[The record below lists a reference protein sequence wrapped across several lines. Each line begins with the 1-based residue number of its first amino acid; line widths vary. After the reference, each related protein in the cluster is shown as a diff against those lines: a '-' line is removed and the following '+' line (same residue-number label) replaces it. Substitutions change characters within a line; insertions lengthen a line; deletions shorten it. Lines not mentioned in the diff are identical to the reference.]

1 MWPFA
6 GQTPDTSPSRS
17 ITRGEDSCSSLP
29 PSCPPSPQC
38 LSLVSSHQ
46 QRTMETG
53 GHHSSVIPSIR
64 VYCTPQGTVLSVHKA
79 RNTVGHGA
87 SSPHRRTPGPLSDV
101 TLWEAAHLAQ
111 RLVRGPRLLSCRF
124 FTFIEFAGPWET
136 SRRVISRN
144 QYLAPGAT
152 LCGIVLT
159 TESVYQRAVPVIG
172 CSRGSSRLGADPTH
186 SGRAS
191 RGLVNWG
198 LWALWGTA
206 HLLSS
211 GVSEHLQRNLIW
223 E

>member
-1 MWPFA
+1 MVRIRVNPSLL
-6 GQTPDTSPSRS
+6 PIPLSPGSFPCQQPPTKNYGNR
-17 ITRGEDSCSSLP
+17 RSSLFSYP
-29 PSCPPSPQC
+29 FNTC
-38 LSLVSSHQ
+38 LLH
-46 QRTMETG
+46 T
-53 GHHSSVIPSIR
+53 
-64 VYCTPQGTVLSVHKA
+64 QGTVLSVHRA
-79 RNTVGHGA
+79 RNTIGHGA
-87 SSPHRRTPGPLSDV
+87 SSPRGRAPGPLSDV

-124 FTFIEFAGPWET
+124 FTFIEFSGPWET
-136 SRRVISRN
+136 TRRVISRN
-144 QYLAPGAT
+144 QHLAPGAT

-159 TESVYQRAVPVIG
+159 TESVYQRGVPVTG
-172 CSRGSSRLGADPTH
+172 CSRGSSRPRADPTH

-211 GVSEHLQRNLIW
+211 EVSEHLQRNLIW

>member
-17 ITRGEDSCSSLP
+17 ITGGEDLCSSLP
-29 PSCPPSPQC
+29 PSRLPSPQC
-38 LSLVSSHQ
+38 LSLVNSHE

-53 GHHSSVIPSIR
+53 GHHSSITPS
-64 VYCTPQGTVLSVHKA
+64 VSAYCTPPGTALSVHRA
-79 RNTVGHGA
+79 HSTVGHGA
-87 SSPHRRTPGPLSDV
+87 SSPRRRTPGPFSDV

-111 RLVRGPRLLSCRF
+111 RLVRGPRCLSCRF

-136 SRRVISRN
+136 ARRVISRN
-144 QYLAPGAT
+144 QHLSPGAT
-152 LCGIVLT
+152 LCSIVLA
-159 TESVYQRAVPVIG
+159 TESVYQRGVPITG
-172 CSRGSSRLGADPTH
+172 CSRGSSRPRADPTH
-186 SGRAS
+186 SGKARW
-191 RGLVNWG
+191 GFMNWG

-211 GVSEHLQRNLIW
+211 AVSEHLQRNLIW